1 MGEAIVYH
9 VMHMEK
15 CVAQVSTAGECKI
28 YLEDF
33 MPYDLVL
40 EESDDFDTRINNVI
54 SFHSWCVSRLIP
66 RDRTYAKEILNS
78 IGASQS
84 VTDRERAQIAL
95 SYHCLSLLDV
105 FWVKGENETVR
116 FEDINL
122 YTHSLSNA
130 LVDIALR
137 GHQMTVTNAHLLAND
152 LSTGGCYPKA
162 WVRREDGFYLYKDG
176 GQDAVEREVLASKI
190 CRCFDCHQVLYEQG
204 MFENEPVSISKI
216 MTSQR
221 YSLVTYAAYDV
232 YCTNHDWNTLDK
244 ILELDAHGYYM
255 MNILDYLV
263 GNIDRHWENWGLL
276 VDNETN
282 QPIRLHDLMDFNRAF
297 QQYDT
302 LDGANCLTVGKRHLS
317 QREAAVEAIQKIGV
331 CQIYDMNK
339 SIWDVIY
346 AEVDVLE
353 YLKNCGIL
361 ENRSKR
367 VFSALFRRAFKLKS
381 YVDVTRY
388 RIVYSTEVD
397 CNTLKE
403 EDGTIKLY
411 VPITRKFML
420 AQSELICENLRDCEL
435 YTDFTREIIREKSA
449 NINLSIHGIHC
460 GGSEAD
466 TTIKNEVLTGECRP
480 IACIMDS
487 DKKCENDKYGSS
499 AQKAIGIYEE
509 KKETYPIEL
518 HVLAV
523 RMKENFFPPEVLTLE
538 TNIEN
543 KEFLTALIQF
553 QDDSRFEEFFKFF
566 NFKDGVTLKR
576 SEKVL
581 NFRAELEAIGIIWP
595 SEEQIVNEPD
605 KILVPGIGANGL
617 GNFHKS
623 VLKHQLDERYEKM
636 VQFRCKEEDCE
647 KVHQKAIKA
656 HCILQYVKKPWE
668 DDWKAI
674 EQLVID
680 FGIAFPETMT
690 FVG

>member
-40 EESDDFDTRINNVI
+40 EESDDFDDRINNVTN
-54 SFHSWCVSRLIP
+54 FYYWCASRMLTL
-66 RDRTYAKEILNS
+66 DRTYAKEILNS
-78 IGASQS
+78 IGASQN

-105 FWVKGENETVR
+105 FWVKGEIENIR

-162 WVRREDGFYLYKDG
+162 WVRKDDGFYLYKDG

-263 GNIDRHWENWGLL
+263 GN
-276 VDNETN
+276 ETN

-302 LDGANCLTVGKRHLS
+302 LDGANCLTVGKRHLR
-317 QREAAVEAIQKIGV
+317 QREAALEAVRNIDLNQLHNV
-331 CQIYDMNK
+331 
-339 SIWDVIY
+339 
-346 AEVDVLE
+346 
-353 YLKNCGIL
+353 
-361 ENRSKR
+361 
-367 VFSALFRRAFKLKS
+367 
-381 YVDVTRY
+381 
-388 RIVYSTEVD
+388 
-397 CNTLKE
+397 
-403 EDGTIKLY
+403 DGTIFRGYK
-411 VPITRKFML
+411 IRKDLFKIRL
-420 AQSELICENLRDCEL
+420 TILTSEMSKM
-435 YTDFTREIIREKSA
+435 EI
-449 NINLSIHGIHC
+449 
-460 GGSEAD
+460 
-466 TTIKNEVLTGECRP
+466 
-480 IACIMDS
+480 
-487 DKKCENDKYGSS
+487 
-499 AQKAIGIYEE
+499 
-509 KKETYPIEL
+509 
-518 HVLAV
+518 
-523 RMKENFFPPEVLTLE
+523 
-538 TNIEN
+538 
-543 KEFLTALIQF
+543 
-553 QDDSRFEEFFKFF
+553 
-566 NFKDGVTLKR
+566 
-576 SEKVL
+576 
-581 NFRAELEAIGIIWP
+581 
-595 SEEQIVNEPD
+595 
-605 KILVPGIGANGL
+605 
-617 GNFHKS
+617 
-623 VLKHQLDERYEKM
+623 
-636 VQFRCKEEDCE
+636 
-647 KVHQKAIKA
+647 
-656 HCILQYVKKPWE
+656 
-668 DDWKAI
+668 
-674 EQLVID
+674 
-680 FGIAFPETMT
+680 
-690 FVG
+690 